1 MRVEISHKFILGFI
15 TVVASIV
22 LINMVV
28 PHLQIP
34 AEWQQL
40 FTLGCAMLVGLV
52 LGSLFSRVFTK
63 NIRSLQQ
70 GAQCLSQGDLSR
82 DVRLPDT
89 FFPDETTDLAAALNE
104 VTAKLRELVGYIR
117 NVSATVAQSAHS
129 LSATSQ
135 EVTASSQEVA
145 KTVEQI
151 SYGAETQAEMTERST
166 RLIREMAISIDLIA
180 SSARKLT
187 ASASDTAQTAQE
199 GGELSRVALEKM
211 KLLMVEVEKSGGLIV
226 SFGGQVQKIGKIV
239 EVITNIAQ
247 KTNLLSLNAS
257 IEAARAG
264 EYGRGF
270 AVVAEEIRKLA
281 DSTSLSASE
290 ITELVEAIREES
302 QKIQTSMH
310 GTMRELSAGRSSLD
324 TTGSA
329 FEKIINTAL
338 ITQTKATSISELS
351 HSQAEGAR
359 HMVTAIEEI
368 SRVVTDNAA
377 ATEELSAVTEEQ
389 TASMAE
395 MALSAQQLSALAEE
409 LVGMVQRFRLER
421 QEA

>member
-22 LINMVV
+22 LINMAV

-34 AEWQQL
+34 DEWQQL
-40 FTLGCAMLVGLV
+40 FTIGCAMLVGLI
-52 LGSLFSRVFTK
+52 LGALFSRVFTN
-63 NIRSLQQ
+63 NIRRLQQ
-70 GAQCLSQGDLSR
+70 GAQRLSQGDLSA
-82 DVRLPDT
+82 DVRLPAT
-89 FFPDETTDLAAALNE
+89 YFPDETTDLAVALNE
-104 VTAKLRELVGYIR
+104 VIAKLRELVGYIR
-117 NVSATVAQSAHS
+117 GVSATVARSAQA
-129 LSATSQ
+129 LSITTH
-135 EVTASSQEVA
+135 EVTASGQEVA

-166 RLIREMAISIDLIA
+166 RLMREMAMSTDLIA

-187 ASASDTAQTAQE
+187 LSASETAQTAQN
-199 GGELSRVALEKM
+199 GGELSRSALEKM
-211 KLLMVEVEKSGGLIV
+211 KLLMSEVETSGALIV
-226 SFGGQVQKIGKIV
+226 SFGGQMHKIGKIV

-264 EYGRGF
+264 DYGRGF

-281 DSTSLSASE
+281 DSTSLSARE
-290 ITELVEAIREES
+290 ITDLIETTREES
-302 QKIQTSMH
+302 QKIQLSMQ
-310 GTMRELSAGRSSLD
+310 GTMRELSVGRISLD

-329 FEKIINTAL
+329 FERIIQTAL
-338 ITQTKATSISELS
+338 ATQTKATSIAELS
-351 HSQAEGAR
+351 QGQADGSR
-359 HMVTAIEEI
+359 QMVATIEEI

-377 ATEELSAVTEEQ
+377 ATEQLSAVTQEQ
-389 TASMAE
+389 TAAMAE
-395 MALSAQQLSALAEE
+395 MAQSAQHLAALAEE
-409 LVGMVQRFRLER
+409 LLAMVQRFRLEQ